1 LRAVVYERTGGPEVL
16 HLVERPEPEP
26 GPGEVLVRVALSGVN
41 PTDWKSRRGSGPGL
55 PLAFP
60 QVVPNQDGAGVIVGV
75 LAVAITLTALLGMPL
90 NSGTSGGGSSL
101 ATPSASSL
109 VPAGVVVH
117 ANEGGTSDGAL
128 ITKTFPDAIQALAYA
143 SSTAGFEVTT
153 PAYVPTGFGLV
164 EIDVAPGPPAGI
176 PRGGLPLHVF
186 LKFRN
191 GTTGFQVE
199 EDNARNVV
207 PEDPSR
213 LIATPSADSQI
224 FKNPGDLTTT
234 YVLLAPTRVLILG
247 TGSPNPLTD
256 DEAVRILA
264 SVPGGNANSQ
274 GTPFTGV
281 LNGFTIDP
289 SWRGQDVF
297 TVCLAGGITTA
308 APGTSAQAASA
319 AGPLQVDPDAL
330 GKVVAGLS
338 LSTAPEA
345 FLCGEKLVHVSS
357 TFSVPAGT
365 PGVNPGGGTLMITRT
380 RGRDPVIQSAP
391 IERWHAGSISG
402 NPVIAASPIV
412 AGDKP
417 VGECDLVG
425 YQSSADVMTT
435 IIGLAASDDLCL
447 RIGVAMIGG

>member
-1 LRAVVYERTGGPEVL
+1 M
-16 HLVERPEPEP
+16 
-26 GPGEVLVRVALSGVN
+26 
-41 PTDWKSRRGSGPGL
+41 RRRYKIIIT
-55 PLAFP
+55 
-60 QVVPNQDGAGVIVGV
+60 GVIA
-75 LAVAITLTALLGMPL
+75 LAIALTVFFEVAV
-90 NSGTSGGGSSL
+90 NSSTGGGSSG
-101 ATPSASSL
+101 APANTTSNASA
-109 VPAGVVVH
+109 VITVH

-256 DEAVRILA
+256 DEAVRLLT
-264 SVPGGNANSQ
+264 SVPAGNSQ
-274 GTPFTGV
+274 VTPFTGV

-289 SWRGQDVF
+289 SWRGQDAF
-297 TVCLAGGITTA
+297 TACLAGGISIP
-308 APGTSAQAASA
+308 APGTNRQVAAA
-319 AGPLQVDPDAL
+319 AGPFQVDPDTLAR
-330 GKVVAGLS
+330 VVVGLTS
-338 LSTAPEA
+338 PSVPDV
-345 FLCGEKLVHVSS
+345 FLCGDKPVSVSS
-357 TFSVPAGT
+357 TFSVPPGT
-365 PGVNPGGGTLMITRT
+365 TGFNPGGGALFITRT
-380 RGRDPVIQSAP
+380 RGKDLVIQAAP
-391 IERWHAGSISG
+391 IERWHASTVSG
-402 NPVIAASPIV
+402 NPAIFRSPTF

-417 VGECDLVG
+417 VDECDLVV
-425 YQSSADVMTT
+425 YQSIADVTTT
-435 IIGLAASDDLCL
+435 IIGVSGTDDFCL
-447 RIGVAMIGG
+447 RVGVAVVGG